1 MKNLN
6 VAPNTQSMTAQPL
19 SKTPQVLVAFLLL
32 ACLMVGF
39 APAAKAAELVQNGE
53 FSQFIKGGRNQTL
66 SWDNGL
72 TKAVLADWTN
82 TGYYTSAYGPNA
94 AELIGADGVLLL
106 WGPKNGSQNGF
117 TDMSP
122 NQVNDPTANFLAF
135 DTEPNNHYRA
145 AFYQTISTGLVQG
158 DQYVL
163 SYYWAASEYTEQSGA
178 TESGFTVMLGSQML
192 VDGTIGTGL
201 YASIPSRGFSGWMHE
216 TIAFTYDGSGN
227 ILNFISNGSPTG
239 LPPVALLDSV
249 SLVGPIPTPE
259 PGTLLL
265 AASGLL
271 GLGSWRSWLRRR

>member
-6 VAPNTQSMTAQPL
+6 VASNTHAMTAQPL
-19 SKTPQVLVAFLLL
+19 SKTPQVVIACLLL
-32 ACLMVGF
+32 ACLTVAF
-39 APAAKAAELVQNGE
+39 APYAKAVNLVQNGE
-53 FSQFIKGGRNQTL
+53 FSQFTQGGRNQTI

-82 TGYYTSAYGPNA
+82 TGYYTSVYGPNA
-94 AELIGADGVLLL
+94 AETIGADGILRL

-117 TDMSP
+117 TDVSP

-145 AFYQTISTGLVQG
+145 AFYQTINTGLVQG
-158 DQYVL
+158 DHYVL
-163 SYYWAASEYTEQSGA
+163 SYHWAASEYTEQSGA

-201 YASIPSRGFSGWMHE
+201 YASIPSRGFSGWYSE
-216 TIAFTYDGSGN
+216 SVAFTYDSSWGN
-227 ILNFISNGSPTG
+227 VLNFISEGTPTG
-239 LPPVALLDSV
+239 LPPVVLLDSV
-249 SLVGPIPTPE
+249 SLQAVPE

-271 GLGSWRSWLRRR
+271 GLGSWRSWLRKR